1 MIRRSFHVSV
11 RLLGGLAA
19 GLTVLLG
26 LAAWRLSAGPV
37 SLAFLNP
44 TIEESVNSVH
54 EGFSLRLDDTILT
67 WAGWERALDVRFV
80 NVRALD
86 ADGKAIARVPELAVS
101 LSAPALARGLIAP
114 SQIELFRP
122 SLRLRRPK
130 QGGIAVAFTDGGE
143 GSDDLFDRALENL
156 LSEPDPDDAM
166 SYLTRIDIHDADLVI
181 EDERL
186 ATEWRA
192 PTSDASLV
200 REEAGL
206 KGEVFLELDVDGR
219 PADITMLGDYRTD
232 SRRLD
237 VGVSFGALLPAAY
250 ARMAPELRALDGLD
264 LPLRGTI
271 TFTLSGD
278 NALTLSGDNALESVG
293 FDVTGA
299 AGHLALPVPIAQD
312 LGILSAAQRVAVRS
326 VQFHGRYEG
335 DRRQIE
341 IGQLDIDFADGETL
355 YIPAP
360 LDQEIPVVALRGKG
374 RYLEADDRYELDD
387 LIVDLGQ
394 EGSILI
400 PDPIN
405 HRMPVRNA
413 AIRGRFFGKRGR
425 LELTAFEA
433 DLHGP
438 RATLTAAVDGIGG
451 PMTIKAA
458 ASIRDMKADELR
470 HYWPRSL
477 NDHAHDWVVTNISDG
492 IVPEAHASVIVRS
505 DDDGSLEVKS
515 LSGRLTLRDMTVQYL
530 EPMPEVRNASGAA
543 RFGVD
548 RFTIAVE
555 EGNTPGLAV
564 RGGIVDLV
572 DLGTDKE
579 RAVIDL
585 EIDGPVR
592 AALELI
598 DSQPLGYAAAL
609 GIDPAG
615 TGGYAAVR
623 LNLVFPLINDLD
635 LDDIEVSARADVRE
649 ILITDAVF
657 DRDIKD
663 GDVELR
669 VDKSGM
675 DVTGR
680 VRLET
685 VLGDLVWWE
694 NFAANA
700 PFRSRFDIT
709 VDNTDIARAED
720 VGLDLAPF
728 PGNFVNGPL
737 SAKMLFTVFDDTHQ
751 RFESR
756 VDLTP
761 AALEIPYLGW
771 QKAPG
776 IEAAAEVDV
785 EMEGDRI
792 TAIPRF
798 TVASGDLAIAGAANY
813 LPEGGLERIDFE
825 QVRFGRTDMLG
836 TMAPR
841 PSGGWD
847 VDVRGASVDL
857 EPLWERMKGDGPE
870 TDDDADAIS
879 FSIAAE
885 FDTVW
890 LGAERRVDDVSGIF
904 ARNGDVWT
912 AVRARGMVGDEG
924 RLSIAIK
931 PGPDQTR
938 ELNIHA
944 DDAGETLKVF
954 DIYPNM
960 TGGILDVAGIY
971 DDSVAGRPLNG
982 TLSIKDYRVVDAPL
996 LAQILNVLALT
1007 GIVESLS
1014 GEGIAFSTLE
1024 AAYTLTDDI
1033 LDLADARASGL
1044 SLGFTA
1050 TGTVHTGDDVIDLE
1064 GTVIPAYVINSAL
1077 GKIPLVGDLF
1087 TDGEEGGGVFAAT
1100 YSMEGAME
1108 DPLVSVNPLT
1118 ALAPGFLRNVFGIFE
1133 SDSAASEPPPPV
1145 PTNPE
1150 TR

>member
-1 MIRRSFHVSV
+1 VGSVVIRCSFHVSV
-11 RLLGGLAA
+11 HLLGGLAA

-54 EGFSLRLDDTILT
+54 DGFSLRLDDTILT
-67 WAGWERALDVRFV
+67 WAGWERTLDIRFV

-130 QGGIAVAFTDGGE
+130 QSGIAVAFSEGGE
-143 GSDDLFDRALENL
+143 GSGDLFDRALENL
-156 LSEPDPDDAM
+156 LAEPDPDDAM

-200 REEAGL
+200 REETGL
-206 KGEVFLELDVDGR
+206 TGEVFLELDVDGR
-219 PADITMLGDYRTD
+219 PADITVLGDYRTD

-237 VGVSFGALLPAAY
+237 VGVSFGALRPAAY
-250 ARMAPELRALDGLD
+250 ARMAPELRVLDGLD

-278 NALTLSGDNALESVG
+278 GEVEGVG

-312 LGILSAAQRVAVRS
+312 LGILSAAQRIAVRN

-335 DRRQIE
+335 EGRQVE
-341 IGQLDIDFADGETL
+341 IGRLDVDFAEGETL

-360 LDQEIPVVALRGKG
+360 LDQEIPVLAFRGKG
-374 RYLEADDRYELDD
+374 RYLGADDQYELDD
-387 LIVDLGQ
+387 LIVDLGE
-394 EGSILI
+394 EGSIRI
-400 PDPIN
+400 PGPID

-413 AIRGRFFGKRGR
+413 AIRGRFFGKHGR

-477 NDHAHDWVVTNISDG
+477 NDHAHDWVVNNISDG
-492 IVPEAHASVIVRS
+492 VVPEAHASVIVRS
-505 DDDGSLEVKS
+505 GENGGYEVKS
-515 LSGRLTLRDMTVQYL
+515 LSGSLNLRDMTVQYL
-530 EPMPEVRNASGAA
+530 PPMPKVRNASGAA

-555 EGNTPGLAV
+555 EGSAPGLAI
-564 RGGIVDLV
+564 RGGTVDLV

-623 LNLVFPLINDLD
+623 LSLVFPLINDLD
-635 LDDIEVSARADVRE
+635 LDDIDVSARADVRE

-663 GDVELR
+663 GDVELC

-685 VLGDLVWWE
+685 VPGDLVWRE
-694 NFAANA
+694 NFSANA

-771 QKAPG
+771 QKVPG

-798 TVASGDLAIAGAANY
+798 TVASGDLAIAGAASY

-836 TMAPR
+836 IMAPR

-857 EPLWERMKGDGPE
+857 EPLGERMKGEGAE
-870 TDDDADAIS
+870 TDDDAEAIS
-879 FSIAAE
+879 FSVAAE

-890 LGAERRVDDVSGIF
+890 LGTDRRVDDVSGIF
-904 ARNGDVWT
+904 ARNGDVWA
-912 AVRARGMVGDEG
+912 AVRARGTVGDEG

-938 ELNIHA
+938 ELSIHA

-960 TGGILDVAGIY
+960 VGGILDVAGTY
-971 DDSVAGRPLNG
+971 DDRKPGRPLNG

-996 LAQILNVLALT
+996 LAQILNVLTLT

-1024 AAYTLTDDI
+1024 AAYTLNDDI

-1044 SLGFTA
+1044 SLVFTA

-1087 TDGEEGGGVFAAT
+1087 TGGEEGGGVFAAT

-1108 DPLVSVNPLT
+1108 DPSVSVNPLT

-1145 PTNPE
+1145 PPE
-1150 TR
+1150 PDSR

>member
-1 MIRRSFHVSV
+1 VVIRRSFHVSV
-11 RLLGGLAA
+11 HLLGGLAA

-54 EGFSLRLDDTILT
+54 EGFSIRLDDTILT
-67 WAGWERALDVRFV
+67 WAGWERALDIRFV

-143 GSDDLFDRALENL
+143 GSGDLFDRALENL
-156 LSEPDPDDAM
+156 LADPDPDDAM

-192 PTSDASLV
+192 PTSEASLV
-200 REEAGL
+200 REDTGL
-206 KGEVFLELDVDGR
+206 TGEVFLELDVDGR
-219 PADITMLGDYRTD
+219 PADITVLADYRTD

-237 VGVSFGALLPAAY
+237 VGVSFGALRPAAY

-264 LPLRGTI
+264 LPLRGTV

-278 NALTLSGDNALESVG
+278 GTVEGIG
-293 FDVTGA
+293 FDVAGA
-299 AGHLALPVPIAQD
+299 AGHLALPVPVAQD

-326 VQFHGRYEG
+326 VQFRGRYDG
-335 DRRQIE
+335 DGRQIE
-341 IGQLDIDFADGETL
+341 IGQLDVDFADGETL
-355 YIPAP
+355 YIPTP
-360 LDQEIPVVALRGKG
+360 LDQEIPIATLRGRG
-374 RYLEADDRYELDD
+374 RYLGADDRYELDD
-387 LIVDLGQ
+387 LIIDLGE

-413 AIRGRFFGKRGR
+413 ALRGRYLGEHGR

-458 ASIRDMKADELR
+458 ASIRDMKADDLR

-477 NDHAHDWVVTNISDG
+477 NDHAHDWVVNNISDG
-492 IVPEAHASVIVRS
+492 IVPEAHASVIVRTA
-505 DDDGSLEVKS
+505 DDGSYEVKS
-515 LSGRLTLRDMTVQYL
+515 LSGSLGLRDMTVQYL
-530 EPMPEVRNASGAA
+530 PPMPKVRNAFGTA
-543 RFGVD
+543 RFGVN

-555 EGNTPGLAV
+555 EGSAPGLAI
-564 RGGIVDLV
+564 RGGTVDLV
-572 DLGTDKE
+572 DLGTDGE

-598 DSQPLGYAAAL
+598 DSQPLGYAKAL

-623 LNLVFPLINDLD
+623 LHLVFPLINDLD
-635 LDDIEVSARADVRE
+635 IDVSARADVRE

-685 VLGDLVWWE
+685 VPGDLVWRE
-694 NFAANA
+694 NFSANA
-700 PFRSRFDIT
+700 PFRSRFDIAI
-709 VDNTDIARAED
+709 DNTDIARAED

-737 SAKMLFTVFDDTHQ
+737 SAKMLFTVFDDTHR

-771 QKAPG
+771 NKAPG
-776 IEAAAEVDV
+776 IAAAAEVDV
-785 EMEGDRI
+785 EMVGDRI

-798 TVASGDLAIAGAANY
+798 TVASGDLAIAGAASY

-825 QVRFGRTDMLG
+825 QVRFGRSDMLG
-836 TMAPR
+836 IMAPR

-857 EPLWERMKGDGPE
+857 EPLWERMKGNGQD
-870 TDDDADAIS
+870 TDDDAEAIS
-879 FSIAAE
+879 FSIAADFE
-885 FDTVW
+885 TVW
-890 LGAERRVDDVSGIF
+890 LGADRRVDGVSGIF

-912 AVRARGMVGDEG
+912 AVRARGTVGDEG

-938 ELNIHA
+938 ELQIHS

-971 DDSVAGRPLNG
+971 DDSVPERPLNG

-996 LAQILNVLALT
+996 LAQVLNVLALT

-1024 AAYTLTDDI
+1024 GSFTLSDDV
-1033 LDLADARASGL
+1033 LDLAEARASGL

-1050 TGTVHTGDDVIDLE
+1050 AGTVHTSDDVIDLE

-1087 TDGEEGGGVFAAT
+1087 TGGEEGGGVFAAT
-1100 YSMEGAME
+1100 YAMEGPME
-1108 DPLVSVNPLT
+1108 DPSVSVNPLT

-1145 PTNPE
+1145 PPE
-1150 TR
+1150 SDSR

>member
-1 MIRRSFHVSV
+1 VVIRRSVHVSV
-11 RLLGGLAA
+11 HLLGGLAA

-26 LAAWRLSAGPV
+26 LAAWRLSTGPV

-44 TIEESVNSVH
+44 TIEERVNSIH
-54 EGFSLRLDDTILT
+54 DGFSIRLDDTILT
-67 WAGWERALDVRFV
+67 WAGWERALDIRFV
-80 NVRALD
+80 NVRVLD

-130 QGGIAVAFTDGGE
+130 QGGIAVAFTDGGD
-143 GSDDLFDRALENL
+143 SSTDLFDRALENL
-156 LSEPDPDDAM
+156 LAEPDPDDAM

-192 PTSDASLV
+192 PTNDASLV

-206 KGEVFLELDVDGR
+206 KGEIFLELDVEGR
-219 PADITMLGDYRTD
+219 PADITVLGDYRTD

-237 VGVSFGALLPAAY
+237 VGVSFGAVRPAAY
-250 ARMAPELRALDGLD
+250 ARLAPELRALDGLD

-271 TFTLSGD
+271 TFTMAGD
-278 NALTLSGDNALESVG
+278 GVVEGVG

-299 AGHLALPVPIAQD
+299 AGHLALPVPLAQD
-312 LGILSAAQRVAVRS
+312 LGILPAAQRVAVRGLH
-326 VQFHGRYEG
+326 FRGRYEG
-335 DRRQIE
+335 DGRQIE
-341 IGQLDIDFADGETL
+341 IGQLDIDFAEGETL
-355 YIPAP
+355 YVPAP
-360 LDQEIPVVALRGKG
+360 LDQEVPVVALHGRGQ
-374 RYLEADDRYELDD
+374 YLGADDRYELDD
-387 LIVDLGQ
+387 LIVDLGE
-394 EGSILI
+394 EGSIVI
-400 PDPIN
+400 PDPID
-405 HRMPVRNA
+405 HRMPVRRA
-413 AIRGRFFGKRGR
+413 ALRGRYFGQHGR

-451 PMTIKAA
+451 SMTIKAA

-477 NDHAHDWVVTNISDG
+477 NDHAHDWVVNNISDG
-492 IVPEAHASVIVRS
+492 IVPEAHASVIVRTS
-505 DDDGSLEVKS
+505 EDGGYEVKS
-515 LSGRLTLRDMTVQYL
+515 LSGSLNLRDMTVQYL
-530 EPMPEVRNASGAA
+530 PPMPKVRKASGTA

-555 EGNTPGLAV
+555 DGNAPGLAV
-564 RGGIVDLV
+564 RGGTVDLV
-572 DLGTDKE
+572 DLGTDNE
-579 RAVIDL
+579 HAVIDL
-585 EIDGPVR
+585 AIDGPVR

-598 DSQPLGYAAAL
+598 DSQPLGYAKAL

-615 TGGYAAVR
+615 TGGDAAVR
-623 LNLVFPLINDLD
+623 LHLVFPLINDLR
-635 LDDIEVSARADVRE
+635 LDDVEVSARADVQGIR
-649 ILITDAVF
+649 IADAVF

-663 GDVELR
+663 GDVELH
-669 VDKSGM
+669 VNKSGM
-675 DVTGR
+675 DVIGR
-680 VRLET
+680 VQLET
-685 VLGDLVWWE
+685 VPDDLIWRE
-694 NFAANA
+694 NFAADA

-709 VDNTDIARAED
+709 VADTDIARAED

-737 SAKMLFTVFDDTHQ
+737 SAKMLFTVFDDTHR

-771 QKAPG
+771 RKAPG
-776 IEAAAEVDV
+776 IAAAAEVDV
-785 EMEGDRI
+785 EMEGDHI

-798 TVASGDLAIAGAANY
+798 TVASGDLAIAGAASY

-857 EPLWERMKGDGPE
+857 EPLWERMKGNGLD
-870 TDDDADAIS
+870 TKDDTKAIS
-879 FSIAAE
+879 FSVAAE

-890 LGAERRVDDVSGIF
+890 LGTERRVDDVSGIF
-904 ARNGDVWT
+904 ARNGNVWA
-912 AVRARGMVGDEG
+912 AVRARGTVGDEG

-931 PGPDQTR
+931 PGPDETR
-938 ELNIHA
+938 ELRIQS

-954 DIYPNM
+954 DVYPNM
-960 TGGILDVAGIY
+960 TGGILDVAGTY
-971 DDSVAGRPLNG
+971 DDSAPGRPLSG

-996 LAQILNVLALT
+996 LAQVLNVLALT
-1007 GIVESLS
+1007 GIVESLG

-1024 AAYTLTDDI
+1024 GAFTLNDDI
-1033 LDLADARASGL
+1033 LDLAEARASGL

-1050 TGTVHTGDDVIDLE
+1050 AGTVHTGDDVIDLE

-1087 TDGEEGGGVFAAT
+1087 TGGEEGGGVFAAT
-1100 YSMEGAME
+1100 YSMEGPME
-1108 DPLVSVNPLT
+1108 DPSISVNPLT
-1118 ALAPGFLRNVFGIFE
+1118 GLAPGFLRNVFGIFE
-1133 SDSAASEPPPPV
+1133 FDSAASEAPPPV
-1145 PTNPE
+1145 PPDPE
-1150 TR
+1150 SR